1 MLRKKPS
8 PVGIAPCCLRRS
20 IARGENS
27 KYCVCAPPSLASWS
41 IAVAAVASIAP
52 TRSTSTDLAISR
64 TRSASARTI
73 PGDPW
78 TTTPPGCGDTT
89 SSLR

>member
-1 MLRKKPS
+1 M
-8 PVGIAPCCLRRS
+8 AF
-20 IARGENS
+20 
-27 KYCVCAPPSLASWS
+27 
-41 IAVAAVASIAP
+41 AAVASIAP